1 MASNDYPKAIFY
13 DSKTTIFDWMDQWQE
28 AVDRIIGK
36 YDADVSTAEFRE
48 RWAAGMGGYFHRAA
62 FSEYRDLDPCIR
74 DGLIDTFN
82 AFDIDGDPDD
92 MQFFT
97 DLYDDVYPFEEADE
111 ALAKQQEYTEVWT
124 FSNVESR
131 YLDMMV
137 DKLSVE
143 PDFVGTMEDAG
154 YIKPNPYAYR
164 WVLEQNDMT
173 ADEVLYCAAPI
184 FDVNG
189 SMAFG
194 MQCAYLN
201 RPEQEWVEPQR
212 EPHYVI
218 SDLMELADMLEDGE
232 ITPPGTSAPGIR
244 ASDD

>member
-1 MASNDYPKAIFY
+1 MSEDSYPKAIFY
-13 DSKTTIFDWMDQWQE
+13 DSKTTIFDWMDQWTM
-28 AVDRIIGK
+28 AVKQIIEK
-36 YDADVSTAEFRE
+36 YEADVPVNAFRD
-48 RWAAGMGGYFHRAA
+48 RWLRHMSGNFLRAA
-62 FSEYRDLDPCIR
+62 FYEYRDLDPCIR
-74 DGLIDTFN
+74 DALEDTFDH
-82 AFDIDGDPDD
+82 FRIDGDPDD
-92 MQFFT
+92 MQYFT
-97 DLYDDVYPFEEADE
+97 DLYDEVYPFEEADK

-137 DKLSVE
+137 DKLEIE

-154 YIKPNPYAYR
+154 FIKPSPNAYR
-164 WVLEQNDMT
+164 WVLEQNGMT

-184 FDVNG
+184 WDVNG

-201 RPEQEWVEPQR
+201 RPDQEWVDPQR
-212 EPHYVI
+212 EPHYAV

-232 ITPPGTSAPGIR
+232 ITGPASSTPGIGV
-244 ASDD
+244 

>member
-1 MASNDYPKAIFY
+1 MPSNEYPKAIFY
-13 DSKTTIFDWMDQWQE
+13 DSKTTIFDWYDQWMQ
-28 AVDRIIGK
+28 ATGRVLDK
-36 YDADVSTAEFRE
+36 YDADVDRQEFRN
-48 RWAAGMGGYFHRAA
+48 RWGSYMSGYFHSAA

-74 DGLIDTFN
+74 DALVDTFN
-82 AFDIDGDPDD
+82 YYDIDGDPND
-92 MQFFT
+92 MRYFT
-97 DLYDDVYPFEEADE
+97 DLYDEVYPFEEASE
-111 ALAKQQEYTEVWT
+111 ALSRQQEFTEVWT
-124 FSNVESR
+124 FSNVERR

-137 DKLSVE
+137 DKLDME

-164 WVLEQNDMT
+164 WVLDQNGYT

-201 RPEQEWVEPQR
+201 RPDQEWQDPQQ

-232 ITPPGTSAPGIR
+232 ITAPERSGPGLR
-244 ASDD
+244 A